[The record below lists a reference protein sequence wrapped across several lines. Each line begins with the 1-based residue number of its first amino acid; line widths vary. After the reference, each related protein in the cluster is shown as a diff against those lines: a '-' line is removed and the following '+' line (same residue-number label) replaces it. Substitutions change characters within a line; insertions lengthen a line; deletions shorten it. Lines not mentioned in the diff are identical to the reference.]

1 MEIQTKTEYRCRY
14 CDKTFQR
21 ENTLAV
27 HLCEQKRRYQEQNEV
42 GVQIGLQSYLR
53 FYEITQGSARTK
65 SFDDFAKSPYYR
77 AFVKYGR
84 YCQNTRVINVARYTD
99 WLLKHNKKIDHWA
112 KDSMYSEY
120 LEDYIRIE
128 NPKDAIER
136 AREQALSWSEE
147 TGHPAHDY
155 LRYGNAN
162 AVCYAITTGRISP
175 WIVYN
180 CDSGQQFLSDLN
192 QEQIAIIW
200 KMIDPDFWNKKFQ
213 DYLADQEYVREVMT
227 REKW

>member
-1 MEIQTKTEYRCRY
+1 MEVQTKTDYLCRY

-21 ENTLAV
+21 ESTLAV
-27 HLCEQKRRYQEQNEV
+27 HLCEQKRRYQEQNEI

-65 SFDDFAKSPYYR
+65 TFDDFAKSPYYR

-84 YCQNTRVINVARYTD
+84 YCQNTRVINVPRFTD
-99 WLLKHNKKIDHWA
+99 WLLKHNKKIDNWA
-112 KDSMYSEY
+112 KDSTYSEY
-120 LEDYIRIE
+120 LADYIRIE
-128 NPKDAIER
+128 NPKDAIQR
-136 AREQALSWSEE
+136 ALEKALTWSEE

-155 LRYGNAN
+155 LRYGNTN

-180 CDSGQQFLSDLN
+180 TNSGQQFLSELN
-192 QEQIAIIW
+192 QEQISIIW
-200 KMIDPDFWNKKFQ
+200 KMIDPDFWHKKFQ

-227 REKW
+227 QEKW